1 MSIWCISS
9 RVIDN
14 FGFYF
19 TAISQCEHETPSHH
33 AGKLK
38 NCSYDDYN
46 IVKLDNVLVV
56 FYFKMASVWDVA
68 KFSRYNDCY
77 NDCLLFLYFLWL
89 EDKLSLIHRDSSVE
103 NRILTKNLE
112 ANNV

>member
-1 MSIWCISS
+1 
-9 RVIDN
+9 
-14 FGFYF
+14 
-19 TAISQCEHETPSHH
+19 
-33 AGKLK
+33 
-38 NCSYDDYN
+38 
-46 IVKLDNVLVV
+46 
-56 FYFKMASVWDVA
+56 MASVWDVA